1 MKKSLSLSLLL
12 IPSVLFG
19 CGTAARKSGPV
30 QSGLAQYVQQARAT
44 SMKDHQSSGSLWTET
59 GNRADPFRDD
69 KAYRVADI
77 VTIAVLESTNAVS
90 TATTDSSR
98 VGSASASLPNLFG
111 LEKVIS
117 ELPSLLDIESQ
128 SDFEGDAST
137 TRRSTLTTSVT
148 ARVVEVFPNGN
159 LLLEGNRELLINGER
174 QVVTVRGVVRPSDI
188 SPQNIVASTS
198 IAEMEIMVDGHGIV
212 TQAQTPGIL
221 SQILS
226 GVWPF

>member
-77 VTIAVLESTNAVS
+77 VTIAVADNGAGIAPDDHDRIFEAFQRGDNAEPGAGVGLALCRRIVERLGGGIQVRS
-90 TATTDSSR
+90 EIG
-98 VGSASASLPNLFG
+98 VGSVFT
-111 LEKVIS
+111 V
-117 ELPSLLDIESQ
+117 
-128 SDFEGDAST
+128 
-137 TRRSTLTTSVT
+137 TLR
-148 ARVVEVFPNGN
+148 AG
-159 LLLEGNRELLINGER
+159 
-174 QVVTVRGVVRPSDI
+174 
-188 SPQNIVASTS
+188 
-198 IAEMEIMVDGHGIV
+198 
-212 TQAQTPGIL
+212 
-221 SQILS
+221 
-226 GVWPF
+226 